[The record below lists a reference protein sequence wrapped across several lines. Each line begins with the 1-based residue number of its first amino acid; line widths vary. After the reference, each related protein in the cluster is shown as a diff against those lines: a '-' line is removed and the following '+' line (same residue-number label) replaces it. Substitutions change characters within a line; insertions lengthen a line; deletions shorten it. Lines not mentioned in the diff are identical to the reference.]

1 LGFDDGSNL
10 RGTKKRENMRKP
22 EKKIY
27 TLKRDVPRGP
37 LQL

>member
-10 RGTKKRENMRKP
+10 RGTKKRENLR
-22 EKKIY
+22 KKIY
-27 TLKRDVPRGP
+27 TLKRDVPRKP